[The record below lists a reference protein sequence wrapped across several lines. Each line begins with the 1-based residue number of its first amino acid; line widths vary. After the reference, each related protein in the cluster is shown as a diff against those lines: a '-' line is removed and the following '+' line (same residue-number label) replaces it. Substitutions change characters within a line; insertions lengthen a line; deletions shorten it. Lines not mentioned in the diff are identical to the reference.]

1 MRFMIFCYGGTGS
14 ELIRRVSISLL
25 KNWDRGRR
33 GASRDDGFRIGFAP
47 QGTSFPG
54 VVSKGAGVVYILN
67 GSSNSTRTIAL
78 TLGSGREGES
88 CAGLLFIAQNL
99 LGFAVSWR

>member
-1 MRFMIFCYGGTGS
+1 M
-14 ELIRRVSISLL
+14 SISLL